1 VNGKDREESVKGMER
16 VGKGGGAGEGT
27 DKKKRGRISKK
38 VRGEN
43 GGKGKEGVGRKR
55 KEKWEEMET

>member
-1 VNGKDREESVKGMER
+1 VNGKDTEESVKGMER

-27 DKKKRGRISKK
+27 DKKKRGRICKK

-43 GGKGKEGVGRKR
+43 GGKEGVGRKR
-55 KEKWEEMET
+55 KEKREKMET